1 MYLNY
6 DSDRLQ
12 KEEFIEQL
20 KWFEQEFDEIFQNK
34 RSQYTKEDKKLA
46 NLLLNRLSES
56 INECND
62 ENLLYDLVSTLN
74 NIEKKHPNLF

>member
-74 NIEKKHPNLF
+74 SIEKKHPNLF

>member
-6 DSDRLQ
+6 DSDRIQ
-12 KEEFIEQL
+12 KEEFKEQL

-46 NLLLNRLSES
+46 NLLLNRLSET

-74 NIEKKHPNLF
+74 SIEKKHPNLF

>member
-34 RSQYTKEDKKLA
+34 RSQYTNEDKKLA

>member
-6 DSDRLQ
+6 DSDRIQ
-12 KEEFIEQL
+12 KEEFKEHL

-46 NLLLNRLSES
+46 NLLLNRLSET

-74 NIEKKHPNLF
+74 SIEKKHPNLF

>member
-12 KEEFIEQL
+12 KEEFKEQL

-34 RSQYTKEDKKLA
+34 RNQYTKEDKKLA

-74 NIEKKHPNLF
+74 SIEKKHPNLF

>member
-12 KEEFIEQL
+12 KEEFKEQL

-34 RSQYTKEDKKLA
+34 RKQYTKEDKKLA
-46 NLLLNRLSES
+46 NLLLNRLSET

-74 NIEKKHPNLF
+74 SIEKKHPNLF